1 MGKPRRNQHSCAVL
15 VVITPNILRDHVL
28 ELAVV
33 QIGVEAACFEQFAV
47 RALLDDVAVAH
58 DEDTVGIADG
68 AQAVR
73 DDKAR
78 AAAHEVIHR
87 LLDELL
93 GAGVDRAGR
102 LIENENGGVCQH
114 GARDLQ

>member
-1 MGKPRRNQHSCAVL
+1 MEKPRRNADSCAVL
-15 VVITPNILRDHVL
+15 VVITPNTLRDHVL

-33 QIGVEAACFEQFAV
+33 ERGIEPAAREQFAV

-78 AAAHEVIHR
+78 PSWSPHR
-87 LLDELL
+87 E
-93 GAGVDRAGR
+93 
-102 LIENENGGVCQH
+102 
-114 GARDLQ
+114 

>member
-33 QIGVEAACFEQFAV
+33 ERGIEPAAREQFAV

-102 LIENENGGVCQH
+102 LIENENGGVC
-114 GARDLQ
+114 GT